1 MMLRSAFAAMA
12 LVALVA
18 AVLLAGPPVVAVLAP
33 DHTTPASVA
42 RILTEARRTLSAQLD
57 LPASAIRYVGI
68 ETRDRDELVVL
79 QFEIRSFP
87 FLAIERAYLF
97 SRCTPL
103 DDLDPAGMGG
113 GRGVTDFATDPEL
126 EHLRSDAQPPCS

>member
-1 MMLRSAFAAMA
+1 MMLRLGVAAVA
-12 LVALVA
+12 LLVALV
-18 AVLLAGPPVVAVLAP
+18 LAGPAVIAVLAP
-33 DHTTPASVA
+33 DRAAPAPVD
-42 RILTEARRTLSAQLD
+42 RLLPDARRALSGQLD

-68 ETRDRDELVVL
+68 ETRARDNLIVL

-87 FLAIERAYLF
+87 FLAVERAYLF

-113 GRGVTDFATDPEL
+113 GRGVTDFASDPEL
-126 EHLRSDAQPPCS
+126 VHLRSGAQPPCS